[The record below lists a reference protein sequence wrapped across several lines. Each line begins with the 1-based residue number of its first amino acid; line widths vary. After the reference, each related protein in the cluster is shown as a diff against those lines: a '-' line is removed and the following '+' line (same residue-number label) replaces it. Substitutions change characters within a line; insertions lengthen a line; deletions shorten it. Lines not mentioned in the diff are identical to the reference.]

1 MSYLLKVF
9 YSMLYI
15 EEIVKYIT
23 SKSNCSKWRKLRC
36 LIREKKRFLFNFFPH
51 LHDWDLVLRVPLWCS
66 CISTYFCI
74 QLLNLYCFFCMAVT
88 AVLVFMVSRRHF

>member
-23 SKSNCSKWRKLRC
+23 RRKL
-36 LIREKKRFLFNFFPH
+36 
-51 LHDWDLVLRVPLWCS
+51 
-66 CISTYFCI
+66 
-74 QLLNLYCFFCMAVT
+74 LLKVENT
-88 AVLVFMVSRRHF
+88 

>member
-23 SKSNCSKWRKLRC
+23 SKSNCSKWRKLHC
-36 LIREKKRFLFNFFPH
+36 LIRKKGKKK
-51 LHDWDLVLRVPLWCS
+51 
-66 CISTYFCI
+66 
-74 QLLNLYCFFCMAVT
+74 
-88 AVLVFMVSRRHF
+88 VFI

>member
-36 LIREKKRFLFNFFPH
+36 LIREKKKGFYLIFFH
-51 LHDWDLVLRVPLWCS
+51 
-66 CISTYFCI
+66 TYTI
-74 QLLNLYCFFCMAVT
+74 GI
-88 AVLVFMVSRRHF
+88 

>member
-23 SKSNCSKWRKLRC
+23 SKSNCSKWRKLHC
-36 LIREKKRFLFNFFPH
+36 LIRKKKGFYLIFFH
-51 LHDWDLVLRVPLWCS
+51 AYT
-66 CISTYFCI
+66 IGI
-74 QLLNLYCFFCMAVT
+74 
-88 AVLVFMVSRRHF
+88 

>member
-23 SKSNCSKWRKLRC
+23 SRSNCSKWRKLRC
-36 LIREKKRFLFNFFPH
+36 LIREEKKKQKKGFYLIFFH
-51 LHDWDLVLRVPLWCS
+51 
-66 CISTYFCI
+66 TYTI
-74 QLLNLYCFFCMAVT
+74 GI
-88 AVLVFMVSRRHF
+88 

>member
-23 SKSNCSKWRKLRC
+23 SESNCSKRRKLHC
-36 LIREKKRFLFNFFPH
+36 LIQKKKK
-51 LHDWDLVLRVPLWCS
+51 
-66 CISTYFCI
+66 
-74 QLLNLYCFFCMAVT
+74 
-88 AVLVFMVSRRHF
+88 VFI

>member
-23 SKSNCSKWRKLRC
+23 SRKL
-36 LIREKKRFLFNFFPH
+36 
-51 LHDWDLVLRVPLWCS
+51 
-66 CISTYFCI
+66 
-74 QLLNLYCFFCMAVT
+74 LLKVENT
-88 AVLVFMVSRRHF
+88 

>member
-23 SKSNCSKWRKLRC
+23 RRKV
-36 LIREKKRFLFNFFPH
+36 LFQVENTS
-51 LHDWDLVLRVPLWCS
+51 VV
-66 CISTYFCI
+66 
-74 QLLNLYCFFCMAVT
+74 
-88 AVLVFMVSRRHF
+88 

>member
-23 SKSNCSKWRKLRC
+23 RRKL
-36 LIREKKRFLFNFFPH
+36 
-51 LHDWDLVLRVPLWCS
+51 
-66 CISTYFCI
+66 
-74 QLLNLYCFFCMAVT
+74 LLKVKNT
-88 AVLVFMVSRRHF
+88 

>member
-36 LIREKKRFLFNFFPH
+36 LIRGKKKKGFYLIFFH
-51 LHDWDLVLRVPLWCS
+51 
-66 CISTYFCI
+66 TYTI
-74 QLLNLYCFFCMAVT
+74 GI
-88 AVLVFMVSRRHF
+88 